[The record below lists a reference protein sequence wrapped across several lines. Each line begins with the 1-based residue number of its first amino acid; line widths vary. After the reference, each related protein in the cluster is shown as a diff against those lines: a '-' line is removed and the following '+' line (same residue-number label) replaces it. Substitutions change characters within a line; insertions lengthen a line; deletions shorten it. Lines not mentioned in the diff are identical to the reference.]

1 MYYFIEITMGNN
13 QSMQK
18 INFEDVQ
25 YAIKNSKIYLI
36 INTLSEGEQDCLI
49 LNTIHSSKEEQIM
62 NHYIQHNK
70 QIHIIVY
77 GKNSNDEKIYK
88 KYQQL
93 LSLGFANVYI
103 YMGGLFEW
111 LMMQDIFGFE
121 EFPSTINQL
130 DFLKY
135 KPRQRLNIGLLE
147 NNY

>member
-1 MYYFIEITMGNN
+1 MGNS

-25 YAIKNSKIYLI
+25 YAIKNPKIYLI

-49 LNTIHSSKEEQIM
+49 LNTIHASKEEQII
-62 NHYIQHNK
+62 NHYIQTNK
-70 QIHIIVY
+70 NINILIY
-77 GKNSNDEKIYK
+77 GLNSNDEKIYTRCN
-88 KYQQL
+88 QL
-93 LSLGFANVYI
+93 MRLGFINVYL
-103 YMGGLFEW
+103 YVGGLFEW

-121 EFPSTINQL
+121 EFPSTVKQL

-135 KPRQRLNIGLLE
+135 KPSQRLNIRLLE

>member
-1 MYYFIEITMGNN
+1 MGNN

>member
-1 MYYFIEITMGNN
+1 MGNN

-77 GKNSNDEKIYK
+77 GRNSNDEKIYK